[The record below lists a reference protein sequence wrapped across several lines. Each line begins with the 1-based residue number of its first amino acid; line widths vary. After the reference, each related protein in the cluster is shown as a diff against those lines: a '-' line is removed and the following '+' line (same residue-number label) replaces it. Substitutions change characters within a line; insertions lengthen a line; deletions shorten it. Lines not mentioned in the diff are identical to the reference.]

1 VYCGFDPTA
10 ASLHVGSLLAL
21 LCLARA
27 RHAGLPAVAL
37 VGGATARIGDPSG
50 RSTERPELA
59 LDTLEKNISG
69 IEHCIRTVLEN
80 AEERLRD
87 RDQKNSALPPML
99 SVVDNAQ
106 WYNGMSAVQ
115 LICDIGR
122 HFRLQVMLSRDSVK
136 SRLQAEGGGL
146 SFTEFAY
153 QVSGRGVS
161 VCGVSLRCERGLG
174 WGEQEHE
181 MRGLQLPFTVCRI
194 YLRPTPTF

>member
-1 VYCGFDPTA
+1 MYCGFDPTA

-59 LDTLEKNISG
+59 LDVLEKNISG
-69 IEHCIRTVLEN
+69 IDRCIQTVLGN
-80 AEERLRD
+80 AEERLRE
-87 RDQKNSALPPML
+87 RERENSARLPML

-122 HFRLQVMLSRDSVK
+122 HFRLQVMLSRDSVR

-153 QVSGRGVS
+153 QVRGGLCPMWNLSVVCTLCGGEGCEGREGRG
-161 VCGVSLRCERGLG
+161 
-174 WGEQEHE
+174 
-181 MRGLQLPFTVCRI
+181 
-194 YLRPTPTF
+194 